1 MSFHNILQK
10 KSLNS
15 ARVECMD
22 VTGIVSGGG
31 VVLCITGA
39 FVWRRGEE
47 RSLNNV

>member
-15 ARVECMD
+15 TRVECMD

-39 FVWRRGEE
+39 VVWRRGEE